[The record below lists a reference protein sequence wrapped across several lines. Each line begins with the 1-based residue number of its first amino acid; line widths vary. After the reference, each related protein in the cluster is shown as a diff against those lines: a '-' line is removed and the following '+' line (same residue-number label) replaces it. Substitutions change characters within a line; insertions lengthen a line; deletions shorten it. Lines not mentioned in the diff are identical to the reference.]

1 MVEQKVAELVEE
13 YKKIPEGI
21 CTKLKCFKEAISNF
35 MGGSKSGGLQGT
47 SMLNFLYSILHKM
60 L

>member
-1 MVEQKVAELVEE
+1 MEQKVTELVKE
-13 YKKIPEGI
+13 YKIPEGI